1 MDQNQGSKYLYPLL
15 TKVDIKFNKKNT
27 NYCFSNN
34 LRLEKIYNDSY
45 CYQWVHKRLAF
56 R

>member
-1 MDQNQGSKYLYPLL
+1 MDQNQGAKYLYPLL

-27 NYCFSNN
+27 NCFSNN
-34 LRLEKIYNDSY
+34 LRLEKIYKDSY
-45 CYQWVHKRLAF
+45 HYQWVQKCLAF